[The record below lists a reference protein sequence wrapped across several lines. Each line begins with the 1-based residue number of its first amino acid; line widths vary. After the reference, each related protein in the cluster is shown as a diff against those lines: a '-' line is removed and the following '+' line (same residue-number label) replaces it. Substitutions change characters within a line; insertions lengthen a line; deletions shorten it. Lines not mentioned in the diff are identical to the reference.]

1 MSYYIVESFKNG
13 DGFVNYE
20 GESFEKAKIEFE
32 CAWECLTDYDKKRC
46 EQITFCEYQKTQ
58 NEILEEYGCIPDSE
72 RTLIAFREGEAVY
85 WYEKNGETE

>member
-1 MSYYIVESFKNG
+1 MSYYMVESFKNG

-46 EQITFCEYQKTQ
+46 EQITFYEYQKTQ
-58 NEILEEYGCIPDSE
+58 DEILKEHGFIPDSE
-72 RTLIAFREGEAVY
+72 RKLVAIREGETVT
-85 WYEKNGETE
+85 WRGKKGETE